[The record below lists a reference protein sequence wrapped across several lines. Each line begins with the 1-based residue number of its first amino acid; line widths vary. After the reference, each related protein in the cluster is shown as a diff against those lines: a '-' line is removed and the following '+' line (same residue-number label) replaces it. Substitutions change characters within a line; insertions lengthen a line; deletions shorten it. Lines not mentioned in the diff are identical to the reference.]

1 MRFITALWMP
11 SAPFMTGTSCLTA
24 SREMRP
30 PMYTGLY
37 GCCRLQHS
45 GLLLTSARN
54 TRRRKRRRV
63 FSMEKP
69 RKYDIIGTE
78 EYIRV
83 LPELQ
88 TDPYRG
94 NEGESGREF
103 NFEAASREEDLL
115 NRNEKRKGGTERKRP
130 SLLFH
135 ITCRKRSSLPSRL
148 SGR

>member
-1 MRFITALWMP
+1 
-11 SAPFMTGTSCLTA
+11 MTGTSCLTA

-37 GCCRLQHS
+37 GCRRLQHS
-45 GLLLTSARN
+45 GLLLTGVRN

-88 TDPYRG
+88 TDPCRG

-103 NFEAASREEDLL
+103 NFEAAGQGRGSPEL
-115 NRNEKRKGGTERKRP
+115 KRKKEGRNGTKKTVFIVP
-130 SLLFH
+130 YYMQKK
-135 ITCRKRSSLPSRL
+135 IISSQPAFQRVSFR
-148 SGR
+148 R